1 MRRAL
6 VGLVAVGLLA
16 TGCGGGTEGTPTAAA
31 KQKSTNPTTTTSR
44 PPFEGEELTDGEV
57 VAAAQLD
64 GVSLESPDDG
74 ELRNYGVGVEV
85 LDFGTADVVDTGE
98 NGQYGAKEDST
109 LLAFRLRVTAFAEN
123 IADKVT
129 ATVSVDGKQRELPDF
144 EYALNTANEDET
156 LQYLVAVPKDR
167 REVELAL
174 KYADL
179 AQTFDLLEGKRT
191 GEQPE
196 ILYRAAD
203 KPTLYLENLTPAK
216 VEVSDDEGGPGTY
229 IVAVTNAT
237 LTYFTPEL
245 GDQPADDKKA
255 WLIISYEPTSDGSID
270 DDGVSASSCT
280 LPFASF
286 KLTDGDGADYAVV
299 DKHSAMEEFDSD
311 KVLTF
316 EVPADLAK
324 ATLTIAP
331 TSFTCVSGLDYTY
344 TVTKNAT
351 VDLEF
356 PED

>member
-16 TGCGGGTEGTPTAAA
+16 TGCGSDTGGTPNAAA
-31 KQKSTNPTTTTSR
+31 NQKSTPPTTTTSR
-44 PPFEGEELTDGEV
+44 APFEGEELADGEV
-57 VAAAQLD
+57 VAADQLD
-64 GVSLESPDDG
+64 GVSLKSPDDG
-74 ELRNYGVGVEV
+74 DLRNYGVGVEV
-85 LDFGTADVVDTGE
+85 LDFGTADVVETSDVT
-98 NGQYGAKEDST
+98 YGAKQDST

-123 IADKVT
+123 LADKVT
-129 ATVSVDGKQRELPDF
+129 ATVSVDGKQRTLPQF
-144 EYALNTANEDET
+144 EYALGEANDDET

-191 GEQPE
+191 GEQPD

-216 VEVSDDEGGPGTY
+216 IEVADEEAEPGTY
-229 IVAVTNAT
+229 VVAVTNAT

-245 GDQPADDKKA
+245 GDQPADEKKA
-255 WLIISYEPTSDGSID
+255 WLIVTYEPGGEGSVD
-270 DDGVSASSCT
+270 YRESGCV

-286 KLTDGDGADYAVV
+286 KLTDEDGAEYAVV
-299 DKHSAMEEFDSD
+299 DKHSSMEEFESE

-316 EVPADLAK
+316 EVPAELSK
-324 ATLTIAP
+324 ATLTVAP
-331 TSFTCVSGLDYTY
+331 TNFTCVDAGTDHPY
-344 TVTKNAT
+344 TVSTNAT
-351 VDLEF
+351 VELSF